1 MKRALYL
8 LLLALLPLSGTAL
21 DHRPASQPLG
31 VDPRAGIA
39 AHIPG
44 AHPENLRPTAVP
56 GIWELT
62 RGAEVTYVT
71 ADGKYMFGGDLYK
84 VASSGAMP
92 NLSEARRREVRAH
105 TLESLDESDMI
116 VFGPKDARYTVT
128 VFTDVDCQW
137 CRRLHSQIPD
147 YNRLGVRL
155 RYAAWPRSGPASD
168 SWIRAQVVW
177 CAPDRGDAFSRAQ
190 PGQMLK
196 GSVCNANP
204 VQRQWKLGKDIGV
217 RGTPS
222 LVMPDGEIVNGYMQP
237 KDLLKHLQRATAAR

>member
-1 MKRALYL
+1 MKRALPL
-8 LLLALLPLSGTAL
+8 LLLALMPLSGTAL
-21 DHRPASQPLG
+21 DQP
-31 VDPRAGIA
+31 VSAPVAANDPRAAIVA
-39 AHIPG
+39 NIPG
-44 AHPENLRPTAVP
+44 AHIENLRPTAVP

-62 RGAEVTYVT
+62 RGADVSYVT
-71 ADGKYMFGGDLYK
+71 ADGKYMFGGDLYR
-84 VASSGAMP
+84 VAPAGDMP

-105 TLESLDESDMI
+105 TLEALPDADTI

-147 YNRLGVRL
+147 YNKLGVRL
-155 RYAAWPRSGPASD
+155 RYAAWPRSGPSSD

-177 CAPDRGDAFSRAQ
+177 CAQDRAQAFSRAQ
-190 PGQMLK
+190 PGQMIR
-196 GSVCNANP
+196 GSVCNTNP

-222 LVMPDGEIVNGYMQP
+222 LVMPDGEIVNGYMPP
-237 KDLLKHLQRATAAR
+237 KDLIKHLQRATAAR